1 MTSRELF
8 DRQATGQCP
17 DPAALSSS
25 FLQARGLVVEY
36 PCMAPASRTAMVA
49 LRDVDFHISQGMI
62 MGLAGASGSG
72 KSTLARCLA
81 GLQRP
86 TRGEVLYR
94 GADVSRLSGAA
105 RLEFWRSVQLVPQNV
120 ADSLNPRF
128 TAAKAVSEP
137 FRVSGFGTARERHGW
152 AMELIK
158 DVGLPASA
166 ADRPALEFSGG
177 QRQRLVIARAL
188 AVHPKVILFDEALCG
203 LDTITQTCIIDLL
216 KRLRDAHGLT
226 YIFISHDLGLLA
238 RICSEAAIVQGG
250 VIVERTGMDN
260 LLTAPSH
267 PYTQQLVA
275 AIPPVGF
282 V

>member
-1 MTSRELF
+1 MISRELL
-8 DRQATGQCP
+8 DRQASGKSP
-17 DPAALSSS
+17 DPPASSSS

-36 PCMAPASRTAMVA
+36 SCAALAPRTAMVA
-49 LRDVDFHISQGMI
+49 LRDVDFHMNRGTIT
-62 MGLAGASGSG
+62 GLAGASGSG

-94 GADVSRLSGAA
+94 GEDVSRWSGAA

-128 TAAKAVSEP
+128 TAAKAISEP
-137 FRVSGFGTARERHGW
+137 FRVSGFGNARERHGW
-152 AMELIK
+152 AMQLLK

-166 ADRPALEFSGG
+166 AARPTLEFSGG

-188 AVHPKVILFDEALCG
+188 AVHPKVILFDEALSG
-203 LDTITQTCIIDLL
+203 LDAITQTCMIELL

-226 YIFISHDLGLLA
+226 YLFISHDLGLLA
-238 RICSEAAIVQGG
+238 RICSEAAILRGG
-250 VIVERTGMDN
+250 VIVERAGMDH

-267 PYTQQLVA
+267 PYTQELVA
-275 AIPPVGF
+275 AVPPVGF
-282 V
+282 A

>member
-1 MTSRELF
+1 MISRELF
-8 DRQATGQCP
+8 DRKSPSPCP
-17 DPAALSSS
+17 DPAPSSSS

-36 PCMAPASRTAMVA
+36 PCAAVASRTAMVA
-49 LRDVDFHISQGMI
+49 LRDVDFHINQGMI
-62 MGLAGASGSG
+62 TGLAGASGSG

-94 GADVSRLSGAA
+94 GTDVSLLSGAA
-105 RLEFWRSVQLVPQNV
+105 RLEFCRSVQLVPQNV

-137 FRVSGFGTARERHGW
+137 FRVTGFGTARERHGW
-152 AMELIK
+152 AMQLLE

-166 ADRPALEFSGG
+166 ADRPTLEFSGG

-188 AVHPKVILFDEALCG
+188 AVDPKVILFDEALSG
-203 LDTITQTCIIDLL
+203 LDAITQTCIIELL
-216 KRLRDAHGLT
+216 KRLRDAHGLS
-226 YIFISHDLGLLA
+226 YLFISHDLGLLA
-238 RICSEAAIVQGG
+238 RICSEAAVLRGG
-250 VIVERTGMDN
+250 VIVERSGMYN

-267 PYTQQLVA
+267 PYTQELVA

-282 V
+282 A